1 MSPKITLYTNRLCPW
16 AHRAHI
22 ALIELGIDY
31 EEVTID
37 LDTPR
42 EPWYLE
48 VNPRGLVPALSYDGT
63 IILESAIIAQFLV
76 DAYPSHILP
85 PSNTPEGALKRA
97 RTTFFVDTWA
107 NKVSSLYNATLRS
120 SDADRRASSDAFVA
134 AVKKEIEPLIY
145 PAHTAGQGPYFEGS
159 EKLTFA
165 EVLLGSFLLRLFSLS
180 KPEYG
185 LFPADLV
192 QTLEKETPNFKRWA
206 EATIAHPSVKAI
218 YDEEKVATR
227 TVRRYGQK

>member
-22 ALIELGIDY
+22 ALIELGLDY

-42 EPWYLE
+42 EPWYLKI
-48 VNPRGLVPALSYDGT
+48 NPRGLVPALSYDGT

-76 DAYPSHILP
+76 DAYPSHLLP
-85 PSNTPEGALKRA
+85 PSHTPEGALQRA
-97 RTTFFVDTWA
+97 RSTFFVDTWA
-107 NKVSSLYNATLRS
+107 SKISSLYNATLRS
-120 SDADRRASSDAFVA
+120 TDAERRASSDAFVA

-145 PAHTAGQGPYFEGS
+145 PDPSRRGPFFEGS
-159 EKLTFA
+159 EKLTFV

-185 LFPADLV
+185 LFPADLKS
-192 QTLEKETPNFKRWA
+192 TLEKETPAFKRWA

-218 YDEEKVATR
+218 YNEEAVATR
-227 TVRRYGQK
+227 TVRRYGNK

>member
-1 MSPKITLYTNRLCPW
+1 MAPKITLYTNRLCPW

-22 ALIELGIDY
+22 ALIELGLDY

-48 VNPRGLVPALSYDGT
+48 INPRGLVPALSYDGT

-76 DAYPSHILP
+76 DAYPSHLLP
-85 PSNTPEGALKRA
+85 PSNTPEGALQRA
-97 RTTFFVDTWA
+97 RSTFFVDTWA
-107 NKVSSLYNATLRS
+107 TKISPLYHATLRAT
-120 SDADRRASSDAFVA
+120 DADRRAASDAFVA
-134 AVKKEIEPLIY
+134 AVKKELEPLIY
-145 PAHTAGQGPYFEGS
+145 PANNKQGLYFEGS
-159 EKLTFA
+159 EKLTFV

-185 LFPADLV
+185 LYPADLV
-192 QTLEKETPNFKRWA
+192 QTLEKETPAFKRWA

-218 YDEEKVATR
+218 YDEERVGTR
-227 TVRRYGQK
+227 TVKRYGQK